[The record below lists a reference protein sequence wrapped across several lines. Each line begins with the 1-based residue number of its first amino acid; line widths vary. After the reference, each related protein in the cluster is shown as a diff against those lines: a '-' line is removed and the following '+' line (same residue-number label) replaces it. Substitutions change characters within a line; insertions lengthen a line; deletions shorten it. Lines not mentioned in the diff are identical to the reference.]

1 MSLKEKY
8 ETEVRPY
15 MMKKFGY
22 KNAMQVP
29 KVVKVTLN
37 RGLGEALQN
46 PRAIEVTTKE
56 FEIITGQK
64 PLVRRSKKNIA
75 AFKLRKGAPIGVSVT
90 LRKEKMWNFM
100 EHLINDVLPRVRD
113 FRGLNPRSFDGRG
126 NYNFG
131 LLEDLVFPEI
141 SYDMIDKTRGLG
153 ISITT
158 TARTDEEAFELLK
171 ALGFP
176 FMER

>member
-1 MSLKEKY
+1 MSLKDKFEN
-8 ETEVRPY
+8 EVKPY
-15 MMKKFGY
+15 MVKKFGY
-22 KNAMQVP
+22 KNVMEVP

-46 PRAIEVTTKE
+46 PRAVEVTVKE
-56 FEIITGQK
+56 FETITGQK
-64 PLVRRSKKNIA
+64 PVVRKAKKNVA
-75 AFKLRKGAPIGVSVT
+75 AFKLRKGVPIGVSVT
-90 LRKEKMWNFM
+90 LRKDNMWNFLDR
-100 EHLINDVLPRVRD
+100 LINEVLPRVRD

-153 ISITT
+153 ICITT
-158 TARTDEEAFELLK
+158 TAKSDEEAFELLK

>member
-1 MSLKEKY
+1 LKEKY
-8 ETEVRPY
+8 ENEVKPY

-22 KNAMQVP
+22 KNVMQVP

-90 LRKEKMWNFM
+90 LRKNKMWDFM
-100 EHLINDVLPRVRD
+100 EHLINDVLPGCVTL
-113 FRGLNPRSFDGRG
+113 GVLTHV
-126 NYNFG
+126 
-131 LLEDLVFPEI
+131 LLTAEETTTLVFW
-141 SYDMIDKTRGLG
+141 KTWCSQRYLT
-153 ISITT
+153 I
-158 TARTDEEAFELLK
+158 
-171 ALGFP
+171 
-176 FMER
+176 

>member
-90 LRKEKMWNFM
+90 LRKDKMWKF
-100 EHLINDVLPRVRD
+100 HGTPHQ
-113 FRGLNPRSFDGRG
+113 
-126 NYNFG
+126 
-131 LLEDLVFPEI
+131 
-141 SYDMIDKTRGLG
+141 
-153 ISITT
+153 
-158 TARTDEEAFELLK
+158 
-171 ALGFP
+171 
-176 FMER
+176 

>member
-8 ETEVRPY
+8 ENEVKPY

-22 KNAMQVP
+22 KNVMQVP

-90 LRKEKMWNFM
+90 LRKNKMWNSWNTSSMMFFPGYVTSGV
-100 EHLINDVLPRVRD
+100 LIHVLLMAEVTTI
-113 FRGLNPRSFDGRG
+113 
-126 NYNFG
+126 
-131 LLEDLVFPEI
+131 LVFWKI
-141 SYDMIDKTRGLG
+141 WFFQKFL
-153 ISITT
+153 TT
-158 TARTDEEAFELLK
+158 
-171 ALGFP
+171 
-176 FMER
+176 